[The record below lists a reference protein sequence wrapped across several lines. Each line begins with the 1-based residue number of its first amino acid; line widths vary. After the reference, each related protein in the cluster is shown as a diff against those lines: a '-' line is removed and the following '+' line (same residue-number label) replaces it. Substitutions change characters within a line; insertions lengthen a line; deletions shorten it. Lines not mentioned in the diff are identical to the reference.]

1 VSNNLQ
7 IYNFTQNWISHK
19 KGGEMDL
26 SKILSQYQIED
37 EKLVRALNGYVEDK
51 LSELEDKLSN
61 TVPKKVFE
69 KKVAQYHAEQE
80 KNAEIEADFK
90 QLQEK
95 YDGIDI
101 KKFEAQN
108 QELQS
113 KIINIRKSEWEKAR
127 DKMKDEKIAEKFDKI
142 KEDFIFAEEDKE
154 LELEDIEKNLSNFNR
169 YDKINY
175 FDTETEQKE
184 IKTVDS
190 TRPKTQTTAN
200 YYDPFATKE

>member
-1 VSNNLQ
+1 
-7 IYNFTQNWISHK
+7 
-19 KGGEMDL
+19 MDL

-184 IKTVDS
+184 IKTFDS
-190 TRPKTQTTAN
+190 TRPKTQTTAK
-200 YYDPFATKE
+200 YYDPFAIKE